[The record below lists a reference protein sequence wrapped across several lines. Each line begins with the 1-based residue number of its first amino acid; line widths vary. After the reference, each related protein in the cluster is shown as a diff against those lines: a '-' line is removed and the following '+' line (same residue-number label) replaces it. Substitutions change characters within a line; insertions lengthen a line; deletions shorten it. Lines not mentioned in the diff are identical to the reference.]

1 MEGRVLVLKADEKE
15 GKMFEIIDGLGIML
29 QESVDRIVEDVYNI
43 PEKIAESLVN
53 TADEFVE
60 NRETVVI
67 LGLAALG
74 ATLMVGRV
82 VCKIP
87 IPSAIDKRL
96 VAPVIAVLIVRSLA
110 KSAEGRLA
118 CG

>member
-1 MEGRVLVLKADEKE
+1 MFFDDLIEIKE
-15 GKMFEIIDGLGIML
+15 GLGIML
-29 QESVDRIVEDVYNI
+29 QESVDRVVEDAYNI
-43 PEKIAESLVN
+43 PEKIADSLVN
-53 TADEFVE
+53 TADEFME

-67 LGLAALG
+67 LGLAAIG
-74 ATLMVGRV
+74 ATLMVGRI
-82 VCKIP
+82 VCRIP
-87 IPSAIDKRL
+87 IPSIVDKRL